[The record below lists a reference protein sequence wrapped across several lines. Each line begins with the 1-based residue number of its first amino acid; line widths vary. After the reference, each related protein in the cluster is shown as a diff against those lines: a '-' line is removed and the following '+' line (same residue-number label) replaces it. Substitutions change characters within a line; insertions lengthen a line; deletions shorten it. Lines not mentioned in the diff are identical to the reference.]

1 MLDKI
6 YAARQL
12 KQNNISNA
20 EVVQKD
26 EFSYYKQ
33 WLNNRLVLI
42 VQWIEQEISNFLI
55 GIRLPMGTFKAQT
68 AILSIIY

>member
-26 EFSYYKQ
+26 EFSYYK
-33 WLNNRLVLI
+33 
-42 VQWIEQEISNFLI
+42 
-55 GIRLPMGTFKAQT
+55 
-68 AILSIIY
+68 